1 MVAYTKH
8 AQEKEGET
16 MFDRDRFNREV
27 KSNGLRMQTVAEAMG
42 IDRTTLYR
50 KLNGGPD
57 FTLSEIQGCM
67 SVFSSEAVQAIFFA
81 EKVS

>member
-1 MVAYTKH
+1 
-8 AQEKEGET
+8 
-16 MFDRDRFNREV
+16 MFDKERFLSEV
-27 KSNGLRMQTVAEAMG
+27 KAKGLRMQTVAEAMG

-57 FTLSEIQGCM
+57 FTLREIQGCM
-67 SVFSSEAVQAIFFA
+67 SFFNDEEVRTIFFA